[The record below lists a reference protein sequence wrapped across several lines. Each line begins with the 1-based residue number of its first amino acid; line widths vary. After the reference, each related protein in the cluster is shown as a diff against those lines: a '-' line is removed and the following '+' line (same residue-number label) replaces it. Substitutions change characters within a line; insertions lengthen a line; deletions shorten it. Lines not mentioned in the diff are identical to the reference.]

1 MTLTAQA
8 LTLPKMLEE
17 RLAHLTPNERAALA
31 ALVDRLRQRYGD
43 DLLRVVLFGSKA
55 RGDFDDESDLDVL
68 IVVRMPE
75 DAYRQYWNEIV
86 DLTWEIELA
95 FGIVTSLIIKSEGD
109 YATMRKHRLL
119 LARNIEQDGI
129 ELWTMQ
135 PKGLTFEC
143 VLPKPTTTW

>member
-8 LTLPKMLEE
+8 LTWLKTLDE

-68 IVVRMPE
+68 IVVRMP
-75 DAYRQYWNEIV
+75 DNDYWRHWREIHNATY
-86 DLTWEIELA
+86 DLDLEHDVVL
-95 FGIVTSLIIKSEGD
+95 SLMIKDEPD
-109 YATMRKHRLL
+109 YARMRQWNLL
-119 LARNIEQDGI
+119 INRNIEQDGV
-129 ELWTMQ
+129 ELWT
-135 PKGLTFEC
+135 T
-143 VLPKPTTTW
+143 LPSELLFA